1 MRSIVTLLLIVTV
14 ASCGDSTTT
23 EPPPVEQEPER
34 PNITGTWDGI
44 EAVDFFP
51 YSWRFTITDDNG
63 VLSGTYKVREDFDW
77 GDASG
82 TITGTH
88 TETGKVTIRLAAGD
102 YHSGVFKG
110 HLSYDK
116 TEMTGQISYEVLED
130 EGFGPYLLE
139 LTK

>member
-1 MRSIVTLLLIVTV
+1 MRWIVTLLLIVTV

-88 TETGKVTIRLAAGD
+88 TETGKVTIRLADGD
-102 YHSGVFKG
+102 YHSGIFDG
-110 HLSYDK
+110 NLSYAT
-116 TEMTGQISYEVLED
+116 TEVVGKLKYEPF
-130 EGFGPYLLE
+130 EGNRLGPFLLE